1 MSRRQRLLI
10 PYEISMINYYE
21 YCVVEN
27 EHLYGPGKRVL
38 LFLQGCSIHCEGCVN
53 RHLWDFGKGKN
64 ATSEEIISFCRDN
77 HVEGI
82 TLHGGEP
89 LDQSEGLYP
98 IVKALKKEQFTV
110 ILFTGYTKRELNI
123 GQKRVWNLSDI
134 VVCGRFD
141 LKKRNVYLQ
150 FRGSI
155 NQRIIRRKGKYKH
168 YQVQDGTTVAIL
180 TIDLE
185 GNLNI
190 KGFYTE
196 GIAKL
201 SKMVK
206 NSLN

>member
-10 PYEISMINYYE
+10 PYKISMINYYE

-110 ILFTGYTKRELNI
+110 ILSYRLY
-123 GQKRVWNLSDI
+123 
-134 VVCGRFD
+134 
-141 LKKRNVYLQ
+141 KKGVEHKPKACLE
-150 FRGSI
+150 F
-155 NQRIIRRKGKYKH
+155 IRHCCMR
-168 YQVQDGTTVAIL
+168 QI
-180 TIDLE
+180 
-185 GNLNI
+185 
-190 KGFYTE
+190 
-196 GIAKL
+196 
-201 SKMVK
+201 
-206 NSLN
+206 

>member
-1 MSRRQRLLI
+1 
-10 PYEISMINYYE
+10 MINYYE

-53 RHLWDFGKGKN
+53 RHLWDFGKGIN

-98 IVKALKKEQFTV
+98 IVKALKTDHFTV
-110 ILFTGYTKRELNI
+110 ILFTGYNKKDLNI
-123 GQKRVWNLSDI
+123 NQRRIWDMSDI

-150 FRGSI
+150 FRGST
-155 NQRIIRRKGKYKH
+155 NQRIIRRKGKYK
-168 YQVQDGTTVAIL
+168 QLFVARESISTIRSKTAKQPQFLQSIPTAISIL
-180 TIDLE
+180 KVFIRKILQR
-185 GNLNI
+185 L
-190 KGFYTE
+190 
-196 GIAKL
+196 AKW
-201 SKMVK
+201 
-206 NSLN
+206 